1 MQKEL
6 IIAGFGGQG
15 ILFGGQVVAYAAMD
29 AGKQVTWI
37 PSYGPEMRGGTAN
50 CTVVIADEEIGSP
63 LVEHPAL
70 AVALNLPSFDK
81 YEEVLQE
88 GGTLIVNQSMV
99 DRGAKRSD
107 IKVILVPC
115 NQIAEEIGERKMLTM
130 VAIGALLTALPELS
144 LTDVEKTRSRS
155 RMRMS
160 CARLAP
166 DSSIVSFWQTRQRSP
181 ELISRARASRAG
193 FFSCSLGSTATAGAA
208 TSAKR
213 ASASK
218 PRRIMFRPGGDW

>member
-1 MQKEL
+1 MQKEI

-29 AGKQVTWI
+29 AGKEVTWI

-63 LVEHPAL
+63 LVEHPGL

-99 DRGAKRSD
+99 DRGPKRSD

-144 LTDVEKTRSRS
+144 LTDVEKTLGAHMPSRHKDLFAKNCEAL
-155 RMRMS
+155 RR
-160 CARLAP
+160 
-166 DSSIVSFWQTRQRSP
+166 
-181 ELISRARASRAG
+181 G
-193 FFSCSLGSTATAGAA
+193 FDAA
-208 TSAKR
+208 KNQ
-213 ASASK
+213 
-218 PRRIMFRPGGDW
+218 